1 MGMTWSRFKHIM
13 LTFLIGLSLFLS
25 FQLWTAGGELREPT
39 SSGSG
44 AAPASLVDRTLTEVF
59 APNQIIWHRSFNNTK
74 FEANTF
80 YTQEWIE
87 EHFSTMSFGEVNS
100 PQRLSQ
106 ADYQQQLATGEW
118 VEFVFD
124 APVPFGLF
132 EDAFEDLPTDY
143 ENRTFMRFYM
153 NRDEPELLGFYDVN
167 NEINYTVEDTSFT
180 TDIINELLYTANN
193 QFNDVEAVD
202 IGDTFIYLPIEEVEV
217 EYHDYLVER
226 LPNNLYINQFFT
238 DTSEV
243 DARRTGQSIRY
254 IDLTTEVR
262 INDATNT
269 LTYLRQRS
277 DLGQMTFSQRL
288 LDSFQELRQIENWTE
303 TIHYQ
308 SYTPST
314 NEVTFQRYIQGY
326 PVYSFQQLESSIL
339 VTVVEGGRSNL
350 RLPLRVVQTPLT
362 LTGNDSKTLP
372 SGRTVIEQLENTED
386 GLTTIQDIKV
396 GLTWIESE
404 EDSRVIHFEPN
415 WYVQSENVWYELNR
429 FIQLQEESHNGL

>member
-1 MGMTWSRFKHIM
+1 MTWSRFKHIM

-25 FQLWTAGGELREPT
+25 FQLWTAGGELREPA
-39 SSGSG
+39 SGGSGST
-44 AAPASLVDRTLTEVF
+44 PASLIDRTLTEVF
-59 APNQIIWHRSFNNTK
+59 APNQIIWHRSFNGSK
-74 FEANTF
+74 FEASTF

-87 EHFSTMSFGEVNS
+87 EHFNNMTFGDVQS

-106 ADYQQQLATGEW
+106 ADYQELLGTGEW
-118 VEFVFD
+118 VEFIFD
-124 APVPFGLF
+124 APIPFGLF
-132 EDAFEDLPTDY
+132 ENTFEDLPTDY
-143 ENRTFMRFYM
+143 ENRAFMRFYM
-153 NRDEPELLGFYDVN
+153 NRDDPEQIGFYDVN
-167 NEINYTVEDTSFT
+167 SEINYAVEDTSFT
-180 TDIINELLYTANN
+180 TEIINELLLAADNE
-193 QFNDVEAVD
+193 FKDVEAVD
-202 IGDTFIYLPIEEVEV
+202 VGETFIYLPVDEVEV

-226 LPNNLYINQFFT
+226 LPNNLYINQFFA

-243 DARRTGQSIRY
+243 DARRTGQSTRY

-277 DLGQMTFSQRL
+277 DLGQMTFSERL
-288 LDSFQELRQIENWTE
+288 LGSFQELRQIENWTE

-308 SYTPST
+308 AYTPSS

-326 PVYSFQQLESSIL
+326 PVYSFQQLESSVL

-362 LTGNDSKTLP
+362 LTGEGTKTLP
-372 SGRTVIEQLENTED
+372 SGGEVINQLGNTEF
-386 GLTTIQDIKV
+386 GVTNIQNIKV

-404 EDSRVIHFEPN
+404 EDSRVVHFEPN
-415 WYVQSENVWYELNR
+415 WYVQSENVWYELDR
-429 FIQLQEESHNGL
+429 FIQLQEESHDGL

>member
-1 MGMTWSRFKHIM
+1 MGMTWSRFKHVM

-44 AAPASLVDRTLTEVF
+44 SVPASLVDRTHTEVF
-59 APNQIIWHRSFNNTK
+59 APSQIIWHRSFNNAK

-80 YTQEWIE
+80 YTREWIE
-87 EHFSTMSFGEVNS
+87 EQFTNMTFGDVHS

-106 ADYQQQLATGEW
+106 GDYQQQLATGEW

-132 EDAFEDLPTDY
+132 ENAFENLPTDY

-153 NRDEPELLGFYDVN
+153 NRDNPEQIGFYDVN
-167 NEINYTVEDTSFT
+167 SEINYTVEETSFT
-180 TDIINELLYTANN
+180 TEIINALLFAADN
-193 QFNDVEAVD
+193 QLKEVEAVD
-202 IGDTFIYLPIEEVEV
+202 VRDTFIYVPIEEVEV

-226 LPNNLYINQFFT
+226 LPNNLYINQFFA

-243 DARRTGQSIRY
+243 DARRTGQTIRY

-269 LTYLRQRS
+269 LTYLRQRT
-277 DLGQMTFSQRL
+277 DMEQMTFSERL
-288 LDSFQELRQIENWTE
+288 LSSFQELRQIENWTE

-308 SYTPST
+308 AYTPST
-314 NEVTFQRYIQGY
+314 KEVTFQRYIQGY
-326 PVYSFQQLESSIL
+326 PVYSFQQQESTVLI
-339 VTVVEGGRSNL
+339 TVVEGGRSNL

-362 LTGNDSKTLP
+362 LTGEETKTLP
-372 SGRTVIEQLENTED
+372 SGRDVIEQLENTNF
-386 GLTTIQDIKV
+386 GLANVQNIKV
-396 GLTWIESE
+396 GLSWIESE
-404 EDSRVIHFEPN
+404 EDSRVVHFEPN
-415 WYVQSENVWYELNR
+415 WFVQSENVWYGLNR
-429 FIQLQEESHNGL
+429 YIQLQEEAHNGL